1 MRSSVLLLLLAGAP
15 LLPSCATMYSEQQV
29 AEKEAAWESSTTALK
44 RYQAELE
51 AENATLHRQVDD
63 LEVALHRQRAVS
75 ASEASAA
82 LDADFDALRKQLEG
96 YGGAAGDVQ
105 YLQGPDGPVVRIS
118 DHVLFAS
125 GSATISKE
133 GRAVLAKVA
142 AGLAEKG
149 SAFRVEGHTDDQPV
163 KVQAKQYPHGNLQL
177 SAARAIEVAAVLV
190 AEGLPEG
197 AVSVAG
203 YGAFRPVA
211 DNGTAEGRARNRR
224 VELVVVTG
232 R

>member
-63 LEVALHRQRAVS
+63 LEVALNRQRAVS

-82 LDADFDALRKQLEG
+82 LDADFEALRKQLEG

-125 GSATISKE
+125 GSATISKRTAAPSAS
-133 GRAVLAKVA
+133 RATPTT
-142 AGLAEKG
+142 
-149 SAFRVEGHTDDQPV
+149 SR
-163 KVQAKQYPHGNLQL
+163 
-177 SAARAIEVAAVLV
+177 
-190 AEGLPEG
+190 
-197 AVSVAG
+197 
-203 YGAFRPVA
+203 
-211 DNGTAEGRARNRR
+211 
-224 VELVVVTG
+224 
-232 R
+232 